1 MANCHVLL
9 FNIIEVLLQLSWWL
23 QKCYILANKCTKCD
37 ENPLCCTFL
46 WITCL
51 HNMLNTS
58 VERNAFLKRGWKFFS
73 RFVVLRKCTAEY
85 SKFYGYSKSILQNIL
100 FVHTLLFEVRALRRL
115 RIVSLVN
122 AVDLLIVPASHWPE
136 LLKDIHPGSMFLE

>member
-1 MANCHVLL
+1 MANCHVLLL

-23 QKCYILANKCTKCD
+23 QKCYILANKCSKCD

-51 HNMLNTS
+51 YNMLNTS

-73 RFVVLRKCTAEY
+73 RFVVLWKCTVEY
-85 SKFYGYSKSILQNIL
+85 SKFYGYSKSILQNVLIY
-100 FVHTLLFEVRALRRL
+100 TLSFLRSGL
-115 RIVSLVN
+115 WEDWELYVWLM
-122 AVDLLIVPASHWPE
+122 LLIS
-136 LLKDIHPGSMFLE
+136 LLYLLATDQSYWKKFIRVLCF